1 MKDLNKQFSLILL
14 YALLFQGLYAVEIE
28 FNADKTLLDSKKEV
42 LELEGNVSLKYQA
55 LIFEADK
62 IFLDKKNNMFS
73 GDELKFSSLDDFFY
87 GTANIIEFSKTKLTL
102 KEVEFST
109 CPCEE
114 KIWWIESDEISLNKE
129 EKIVSSINSKIV
141 IQGNTLAYLKKANF
155 PISSERKSGILLP
168 EIAINERSGL
178 DIKVPV
184 YINLK
189 ENLDLTI
196 EPRIMTQRGYG
207 LTNELRYLGKN
218 HTGFFNSSFLQDD
231 KESFQVLE
239 TDNLRWSFNFLHQ
252 QKLNESTFLET
263 NTSSTSDPF
272 YLTDLGGFMSG
283 LSRTLY
289 LPQQAS
295 LSYFKKDFSMHLD
308 LNSFKLTNPLAVNQF
323 QRLPGLKFNY
333 FFNKNNFNFL
343 LNSDLAYFRKGGSF
357 RNNEKESLSRFFFSP
372 KASYLYNQK
381 NYFLESKISLHYQFH
396 NHQGNKNTELSP
408 LFELN
413 NSFKFFKLSKTA
425 KIILEPYV
433 DLAFSDQK
441 KIVNRL
447 KLDSGLRFNPF
458 KHRQQFGSLF
468 LSNQKD
474 VVIGTKLT
482 YSDKT
487 NSFLKFEIAKLT
499 SLSQKI
505 IFFEE
510 KRIDLPEPFSLK
522 LNYKKNNGIIFK
534 SHLSI
539 DKKNNFNVT
548 SNSLSLNFKNYKI
561 LIGHY
566 FARNIEIYNLNNNSL
581 EQKKI
586 NSFEFSADVYLAKN
600 WSGGFKFINDL
611 EQKKNVNSVLSID
624 YENKGMIVGL
634 AYMKSL
640 ELDWVS
646 ILENDTFKD
655 YHKDRF
661 RLFFELKGL
670 GSIGRPKESYLKRR
684 NL

>member
-14 YALLFQGLYAVEIE
+14 SALFFQGLYAVEIE
-28 FNADKTLLDSKKEV
+28 FNADKTLLNSKKEI

-62 IFLDKKNNMFS
+62 IFLDKKNDMFS

-114 KIWWIESDEISLNKE
+114 KIWWIESDEISLNNE

-178 DIKVPV
+178 DIKIPV
-184 YINLK
+184 YLNLK

-196 EPRIMTQRGYG
+196 EPRVMTQRGYG
-207 LTNELRYLGKN
+207 LTNEFRYLGKDY
-218 HTGFFNSSFLQDD
+218 TGFFNSSFLQDN
-231 KESFQVLE
+231 KKSFQALE
-239 TDNLRWSFNFLHQ
+239 TDNLRWSFNFFHQ
-252 QKLNESTFLET
+252 QRINESTFFET
-263 NTSSTSDPF
+263 NTSATSDPF

-295 LSYFKKDFSMHLD
+295 LSYFKKDFSMQLD
-308 LNSFKLTNPLAVNQF
+308 VNSFKLTNPLAVNQF

-333 FFNKNNFNFL
+333 FFNKHNFNFD

-357 RNNEKESLSRFFFSP
+357 RNDERESLSRVLLNP

-381 NYFLESKISLHYQFH
+381 NYFLKSSISLRYQFH
-396 NHQGNKNTELSP
+396 NYQGNRNMELSP

-413 NSFKFFKLSKTA
+413 NSLKFFKLSHA
-425 KIILEPYV
+425 SKIVFEPYIN
-433 DLAFSDQK
+433 LAFSDQK
-441 KIVNRL
+441 KIINKL
-447 KLDSGLRFNPF
+447 KIDSGLRFNPF
-458 KHRQQFGSLF
+458 RHKQQFGNLF
-468 LSNQKD
+468 LTNQKD
-474 VVIGTKLT
+474 IVIGTQLT
-482 YSDKT
+482 HTDKT
-487 NSFLKFEIAKLT
+487 NNVLKFQVAKLS

-505 IFFEE
+505 LFFEE
-510 KRIDLPEPFSLK
+510 KRIDLPEPFSFKLK
-522 LNYKKNNGIIFK
+522 YKTNNGFIFK
-534 SHLSI
+534 SHLSMGS
-539 DKKNNFNVT
+539 KNNFDVS
-548 SNSLSLNFKNYKI
+548 SNSISLNFNKYKI

-566 FARNIEIYNLNNNSL
+566 FARNIEIYNLNNNYL

-586 NSFEFSADVYLAKN
+586 NSFEFSADVYLSSN

-611 EQKKNVNSVLSID
+611 EQKKNVNSVFSID
-624 YENKGMIVGL
+624 YENKGMVVGL